1 MTAISTEAV
10 RPRAAFLAGLL
21 AAACL
26 VPGLWAAPPVW
37 TAGVQAGAA
46 LPWILCSEA
55 TSGAAGAKP
64 ASTRPASVVKV
75 LRSEPLAGSP
85 GKHVTVLLVHYVPGA
100 YTPRHV
106 HGGDVTAYVLRGTV
120 RSEHAGLAAADY
132 RAGETFH
139 EPFGT
144 THVFIEN
151 PSVSEPAEI
160 LAITVHDEGAPLTTF
175 LD

>member
-1 MTAISTEAV
+1 MTTTAIEAPPTAV
-10 RPRAAFLAGLL
+10 AVALMAAVGVAS
-21 AAACL
+21 
-26 VPGLWAAPPVW
+26 GLWAALPLW

-46 LPWILCSEA
+46 LPFVLCSEA
-55 TSGAAGAKP
+55 AGIGR
-64 ASTRPASVVKV
+64 RPASVVKV
-75 LRSEPLAGSP
+75 LRSEPLVAAP
-85 GKHVTVLLVHYVPGA
+85 GKRVTVVLVHYVPGA

-120 RSEHAGLAAADY
+120 RSEHAGLPAADY
-132 RAGETFH
+132 HAGETFH

-151 PSVSEPAEI
+151 PSATEPAEI
-160 LAITVHDEGAPLTTF
+160 LAITVHEEGAPLTTI